1 MPTNIANAIGTQ
13 RQFTKQPVATYV
25 SRLNPLQSSS
35 RYIDAQAMP
44 GNRLAHS
51 LGIFGDAVES
61 YISERDKQKQL
72 DANKVEALLGATDP
86 KSWATATSAQLLA
99 QYGQYQLADNPYAVA
114 YIDKMRGKH
123 MAMLADQEYAKL
135 REEQGELP
143 TAMEEAERYYSF
155 KQSYYQDMKD
165 KLPFEVNMDSLDEG
179 FYESYEKGLVQS
191 ISLQGAQRSANYKA
205 ERDGGFQV
213 ALGDL
218 THQMSLGMSNE
229 DATAAATQKFLAM
242 ALNGYQPSESIK
254 MAEGLLKQAAR
265 DVGSPDKIQALGE
278 ATLYRDPETLADVKV
293 KDKIDLQDYLVMAG
307 QSSFNKMNKW
317 SIDKTSEID
326 KLKAAGDTAGLQA
339 YAEKLQKDS
348 RQGYLT
354 LESYLRKAID
364 AAPEIKARLL
374 EKEARNHAKQV
385 NADIGVRT
393 AKKAIYTLL
402 SGGRAALG
410 NNLTVQQYD
419 EAGNIVTKTVSKD
432 DQNRAAEEVYM
443 ELMQSSADPAVKARQ
458 MMAVLDFAPHGALAE
473 GIKNQVHEALIH
485 PSASALNDA
494 FSKSFGG
501 ITTGLH
507 MLAADTPRFMSIF
520 GDEDTAK
527 IQTLQM
533 LMDMN
538 PDPLNV
544 EQPLSMFING
554 AEKLADKVQRQLFE
568 DDYINMANNNAVE
581 TLDYSTEDNES
592 VKADRAYLDD
602 PLVQPLA
609 HNLFLYARA
618 CGMDEDTATQQVN
631 DTVSRVFMTYKGH
644 ILPKAFFSDISAD
657 DKLDAGAAT
666 MNWLRHK
673 TAINNAAWGVEEDNL
688 YFEYSRW
695 DHTLVLRSTNWA
707 QPVAAYTKAQFT
719 EQSNIMSDEL
729 ASGNETGAAI
739 IDSETNTDD
748 TSDDNDSITDDI
760 LDRFKGIID

>member
-1 MPTNIANAIGTQ
+1 
-13 RQFTKQPVATYV
+13 
-25 SRLNPLQSSS
+25 
-35 RYIDAQAMP
+35 
-44 GNRLAHS
+44 
-51 LGIFGDAVES
+51 
-61 YISERDKQKQL
+61 
-72 DANKVEALLGATDP
+72 
-86 KSWATATSAQLLA
+86 
-99 QYGQYQLADNPYAVA
+99 
-114 YIDKMRGKH
+114 
-123 MAMLADQEYAKL
+123 
-135 REEQGELP
+135 
-143 TAMEEAERYYSF
+143 
-155 KQSYYQDMKD
+155 
-165 KLPFEVNMDSLDEG
+165 
-179 FYESYEKGLVQS
+179 
-191 ISLQGAQRSANYKA
+191 
-205 ERDGGFQV
+205 
-213 ALGDL
+213 
-218 THQMSLGMSNE
+218 
-229 DATAAATQKFLAM
+229 
-242 ALNGYQPSESIK
+242 
-254 MAEGLLKQAAR
+254 
-265 DVGSPDKIQALGE
+265 
-278 ATLYRDPETLADVKV
+278 
-293 KDKIDLQDYLVMAG
+293 
-307 QSSFNKMNKW
+307 
-317 SIDKTSEID
+317 
-326 KLKAAGDTAGLQA
+326 
-339 YAEKLQKDS
+339 
-348 RQGYLT
+348 
-354 LESYLRKAID
+354 
-364 AAPEIKARLL
+364 
-374 EKEARNHAKQV
+374 
-385 NADIGVRT
+385 
-393 AKKAIYTLL
+393 
-402 SGGRAALG
+402 
-410 NNLTVQQYD
+410 
-419 EAGNIVTKTVSKD
+419 
-432 DQNRAAEEVYM
+432 
-443 ELMQSSADPAVKARQ
+443 
-458 MMAVLDFAPHGALAE
+458 
-473 GIKNQVHEALIH
+473 
-485 PSASALNDA
+485 
-494 FSKSFGG
+494 
-501 ITTGLH
+501 

>member
-1 MPTNIANAIGTQ
+1 M
-13 RQFTKQPVATYV
+13 
-25 SRLNPLQSSS
+25 
-35 RYIDAQAMP
+35 
-44 GNRLAHS
+44 
-51 LGIFGDAVES
+51 
-61 YISERDKQKQL
+61 
-72 DANKVEALLGATDP
+72 
-86 KSWATATSAQLLA
+86 
-99 QYGQYQLADNPYAVA
+99 
-114 YIDKMRGKH
+114 
-123 MAMLADQEYAKL
+123 
-135 REEQGELP
+135 
-143 TAMEEAERYYSF
+143 
-155 KQSYYQDMKD
+155 
-165 KLPFEVNMDSLDEG
+165 
-179 FYESYEKGLVQS
+179 
-191 ISLQGAQRSANYKA
+191 
-205 ERDGGFQV
+205 
-213 ALGDL
+213 
-218 THQMSLGMSNE
+218 
-229 DATAAATQKFLAM
+229 
-242 ALNGYQPSESIK
+242 
-254 MAEGLLKQAAR
+254 
-265 DVGSPDKIQALGE
+265 
-278 ATLYRDPETLADVKV
+278 
-293 KDKIDLQDYLVMAG
+293 
-307 QSSFNKMNKW
+307 
-317 SIDKTSEID
+317 
-326 KLKAAGDTAGLQA
+326 
-339 YAEKLQKDS
+339 
-348 RQGYLT
+348 
-354 LESYLRKAID
+354 
-364 AAPEIKARLL
+364 

-419 EAGNIVTKTVSKD
+419 ETGNIVTKTVSKE

-673 TAINNAAWGVEEDNL
+673 TAVNNAAWGVEEDNL

-729 ASGNETGAAI
+729 ANGNETTAAT
-739 IDSETNTDD
+739 IDSETNADD

-760 LDRFKGIID
+760 LNRFSGIID